1 MKRPNPKLIGAFVS
15 LALVA
20 LAAMII
26 TLGSFSI
33 LGKSLRFVLFF
44 DQSVNGL
51 QVGSAVKFRGV
62 PVGKVDQILIRH
74 PDQKSDSTAIPV
86 LISIDINRVQGN
98 LGLDSGVFGEQAIQ
112 GSIRRGLYARLNL
125 ESFITG
131 QMFVEFDFESNLH
144 PVFHLEAKSEYVEI
158 PTIPSSMDQITRDI
172 ADVIANV
179 EAIDFH
185 RLNEN
190 FNRILE
196 GAAEALEHLD
206 FPELNRSLLTVLDG
220 ARQLFDSGEINELLA
235 SFTDASREVKK
246 VAARVDEFLDTENA
260 DGQNIAESFA
270 YLLESTQKTLGQFD
284 KLAESGNELI
294 GPDSELRR
302 ELEYSLRELSRTARS
317 LRLLADYLERNPKA
331 LLTGRADEEF

>member
-1 MKRPNPKLIGAFVS
+1 MKRPNPKLIGAFVT

-20 LAAMII
+20 LAAMVI

-62 PVGKVDQILIRH
+62 PVGTVQQIQIRH

-86 LISIDINRVQGN
+86 IISIDINRVQGN
-98 LGLDSGVFGEQAIQ
+98 LGLDSGVFGEEAIE

-131 QMFVEFDFESNLH
+131 QMFVEFDFENDLL
-144 PVFHLEAKSEYVEI
+144 PVFHLKSSSEFVEI
-158 PTIPSSMDQITRDI
+158 PTVPSSLDQITRDI

-179 EAIDFH
+179 EAIDFA

-206 FPELNRSLLTVLDG
+206 FPELNKSWLAVMG
-220 ARQLFDSGEINELLA
+220 SARDLFDSGEINELLA
-235 SFTDASREVKK
+235 SLTDAGREVEK
-246 VAARVDEFLDTENA
+246 VAARMDEFLDTETI
-260 DGQNIAESFA
+260 DGQNMAESFA
-270 YLLESTQKTLGQFD
+270 SLLDGARKTLGQFD
-284 KLAESGNELI
+284 KLAATGDELI
-294 GPDSELRR
+294 GPNSELRQ
-302 ELEYSLRELSRTARS
+302 EFEYSLRELSRTARS
-317 LRLLADYLERNPKA
+317 LRILADYLERNPRA
-331 LLTGRADEEF
+331 LLTGRADGEF